1 MGGGDD
7 FLGHVFVGVMFLG
20 VKVGKKNENE
30 GGGALW
36 LGCGGLQPK
45 TRSIASLRGPPRFG
59 QQTSRIEGRLK
70 PPPSKKYPIL

>member
-30 GGGALW
+30 GGVKYL
-36 LGCGGLQPK
+36 K
-45 TRSIASLRGPPRFG
+45 YIRSCER
-59 QQTSRIEGRLK
+59 
-70 PPPSKKYPIL
+70 